1 MPKKDLTG
9 LVVGK
14 LTVLKPTE
22 KRASNGATI
31 WLCQC
36 ECGNICEVVSS
47 NLTRLKNPTSSCG
60 CKTASKNLVN
70 QKFGLL
76 TVKSATNKRI
86 NGKII
91 WECECEC
98 GNIHYV
104 NTGNLQSGA
113 VRSCGCLKQSK
124 KDNSIKKETKDFVG
138 QTFNN

>member
-14 LTVLKPTE
+14 LTVLQPTE
-22 KRASNGATI
+22 KRASNGAII

-36 ECGNICEVVSS
+36 ECGNKCEVISS
-47 NLTRLKNPTSSCG
+47 NLIRLKNPTSSCG
-60 CKTASKNLVN
+60 CKTASKDLTN

-76 TVKSATNKRI
+76 TVISATDKRV
-86 NGKII
+86 NGKIV
-91 WECECEC
+91 WKCKCEC

-104 NTGNLQSGA
+104 NTGNLQTGE

-124 KDNSIKKETKDFVG
+124 KDKPVKKVSKNFIG